1 MPRAHEREIEANGL
15 RFETLMAGPADGEA
29 VILLHGYPQS
39 GSSWSDTV
47 NWLAEQGYRALA
59 PSLRG
64 YSPGANPP
72 DAAAY
77 AMGELASDV
86 IGIADAEGVG
96 RFHLVGH
103 DWGGALAWMVATVHP
118 DRLLSLTVLS
128 TPHPAALRKAM
139 GSSTQMLRSSYMGLF
154 RIPRVPELLLQLR
167 DFSQLGL
174 GLRISGLPNAAWKR
188 DRAQLRRVG
197 GMRGP
202 LNWYRGTPP
211 PRGPARPVTAPTLFI
226 WGRHDLFLGRRAA
239 ELTEQFVS
247 GEYRFEVLD
256 AGHWIVDRNQD
267 ELHSLL
273 GAWLPAHR
281 AASATPAASASSAAA
296 QAGASSAATGRGKP
310 AAATGGATA
319 STPGGAKPSA
329 RARAKSAAAG
339 GAAAAAKLG
348 RKGAGGTGGKRKRGP
363 KS

>member
-1 MPRAHEREIEANGL
+1 MAAGTRAAPAVYSWRMPRAHEQEIEANGL

-39 GSSWSDTV
+39 GSSWSDTI
-47 NWLAEQGYRALA
+47 NWLAGQGYRALA

-77 AMGELASDV
+77 AMGELAADV

-118 DRLLSLTVLS
+118 ERLLSLTVLS

-154 RIPRVPELLLQLR
+154 RIPRAPELLLQFR

-174 GLRISGLPNAAWKR
+174 GLRISGLPKEAWKR

-211 PRGPARPVTAPTLFI
+211 PRGSARPVTSPTLFI

-247 GEYRFEVLD
+247 GEYRFEELD
-256 AGHWIVDRNQD
+256 AGHWIVDCNQE

-273 GAWLPAHR
+273 GAWLPTH
-281 AASATPAASASSAAA
+281 PAA
-296 QAGASSAATGRGKP
+296 
-310 AAATGGATA
+310 
-319 STPGGAKPSA
+319 AKPSA
-329 RARAKSAAAG
+329 RGGAKSAAAG
-339 GAAAAAKLG
+339 GAAAAAK
-348 RKGAGGTGGKRKRGP
+348 RARNGAGGTGGKRKRGP